1 MWIWLRSELA
11 DARIARLKPWRLVVQ
26 IFDDCVAWQA
36 QVELPDGLSVA
47 AQGSVNL
54 PHVFTNVDIAV
65 ATQAA
70 MGMAEQAA
78 EDLMTG
84 PQRKVA

>member
-1 MWIWLRSELA
+1 MWVWLRSELA
-11 DARIARLKPWRLVVQ
+11 DARIARVAPWCLVVQ
-26 IFDDCVAWQA
+26 PFDDCVAWQA
-36 QVELPDGLSVA
+36 QVELPDEIVVV

-54 PHVFTNVDIAV
+54 PHVFNNADITI
-65 ATQAA
+65 ATQRA

-78 EDLMTG
+78 EALMTE